1 MHHETAKKASKK
13 FDLESLLQKEKN
25 EAKEFQKR
33 HSLVDISEMSQTED
47 PESEDYVLSDEDED
61 HKEKTSSMSF
71 RIEMIEELNKLKIV
85 NQFSNLTI
93 QTG

>member
-13 FDLESLLQKEKN
+13 FDLASLLKEKN

-47 PESEDYVLSDEDED
+47 PESEDYVLSDEDEEN
-61 HKEKTSSMSF
+61 KEKTSSMSF

-85 NQFSNLTI
+85 NQFSNLTL
-93 QTG
+93 QKG